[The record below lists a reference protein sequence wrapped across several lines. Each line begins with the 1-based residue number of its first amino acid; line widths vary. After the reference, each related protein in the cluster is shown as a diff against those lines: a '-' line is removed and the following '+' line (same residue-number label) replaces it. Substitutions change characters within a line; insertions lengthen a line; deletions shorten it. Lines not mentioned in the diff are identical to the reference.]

1 MTGTNINIFQEYI
14 TEISKY
20 ITGIFAAVE
29 K

>member
-1 MTGTNINIFQEYI
+1 MTGTNINILQECI